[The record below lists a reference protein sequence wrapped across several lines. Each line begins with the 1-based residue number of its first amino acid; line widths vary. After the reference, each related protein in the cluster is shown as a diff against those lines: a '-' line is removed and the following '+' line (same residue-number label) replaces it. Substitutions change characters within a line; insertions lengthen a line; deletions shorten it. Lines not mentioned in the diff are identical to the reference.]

1 MPLAH
6 FEPVDNIKDDR
17 LEPIWNKLAEVHFY
31 QDDKEIDV
39 RLTEQLFKFEKNMMH
54 FNLNWDS
61 DKRETTPLDT
71 IIKYLGIPLVVDI
84 LFHDVEGLVMY
95 KVQLTKFYFS
105 EIVELFNFDWN
116 DSGIKCLD
124 VKITY
129 DKGTVMT
136 HNTDDKVSLKDSSIV
151 LKRKKDKEIK
161 RNNLIT
167 KLFSVPIDN
176 FLNNKYYVMK
186 HTGMSIEEINKLP
199 FYEFERYV
207 NEINEKIK
215 EQIKK

>member
-1 MPLAH
+1 MTIKII
-6 FEPVDNIKDDR
+6 NI
-17 LEPIWNKLAEVHFY
+17 IIHN
-31 QDDKEIDV
+31 
-39 RLTEQLFKFEKNMMH
+39 
-54 FNLNWDS
+54 FN
-61 DKRETTPLDT
+61 
-71 IIKYLGIPLVVDI
+71 
-84 LFHDVEGLVMY
+84 
-95 KVQLTKFYFS
+95 KFYFS

-176 FLNNKYYVMK
+176 FLNNKY
-186 HTGMSIEEINKLP
+186 
-199 FYEFERYV
+199 
-207 NEINEKIK
+207 
-215 EQIKK
+215 